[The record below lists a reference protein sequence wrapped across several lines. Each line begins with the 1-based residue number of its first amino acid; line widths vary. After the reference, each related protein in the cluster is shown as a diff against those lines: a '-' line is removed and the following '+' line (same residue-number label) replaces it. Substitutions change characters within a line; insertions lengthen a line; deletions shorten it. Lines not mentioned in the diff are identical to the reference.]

1 VIGQAHDGPFGPV
14 ASSAIDNLL
23 AIATVSSAIT
33 HAVVDAVAAERFAGS
48 QIAREPWV
56 GDRAG
61 PARREGHV
69 R

>member
-1 VIGQAHDGPFGPV
+1 MMTE
-14 ASSAIDNLL
+14 ASSAI
-23 AIATVSSAIT
+23 TQ
-33 HAVVDAVAAERFAGS
+33 AVVDAVAAERFASS